1 MKNYVVGQRG
11 IQVTQSIMKQLVA
24 EQCSGQ
30 PEGNWGDIYANIVAK
45 ASQELISSPSPSLER
60 KSFGEEQISG
70 RSKPLISYS
79 CYFSQFYLLI
89 MMS

>member
-1 MKNYVVGQRG
+1 MKPPLCGTWTEGHPRHSKHNE
-11 IQVTQSIMKQLVA
+11 T
-24 EQCSGQ
+24 SGGRTMLK
-30 PEGNWGDIYANIVAK
+30 PTRGNWGGIYANIVAK
-45 ASQELISSPSPSLER
+45 ASQELISSPSLER

-70 RSKPLISYS
+70 RGKPLISYS